1 LLKPKDIENGIIIVE
16 IDSFDDDEMP
26 INATERLSLYTTKL
40 SKEYNILGL
49 AMSIDKDENCKL
61 IDAIYQ
67 KQGNSYYIQLHLPK
81 TVLTA
86 VEYIDIMNRL

>member
-1 LLKPKDIENGIIIVE
+1 MLKLKDIENGIIIVE

-40 SKEYNILGL
+40 SKEYNVLGL

-61 IDAIYQ
+61 IDAVYQ
-67 KQGNSYYIQLHLPK
+67 KQGDPYYIQLHLPK

-86 VEYIDIMNRL
+86 VGYIDIMNRL